1 MTKSSDF
8 MLDKEHVGQ
17 KVFEITEKR
26 EVIIKTHVIAE
37 DRDKAFDKW
46 LECNDHTE
54 CENIQ
59 CKDNGSDIVNHWA
72 KDYGGYDGIEEIGK
86 VIEERAFDD
95 DDEDDTM
102 EYSID
107 YNHVMSSV

>member
-17 KVFEITEKR
+17 KVFEITEKK

-59 CKDNGSDIVNHWA
+59 CKDNGSDIINHWA
-72 KDYGGYDGIEEIGK
+72 KDYGGYDGIEQIGQ
-86 VIEERAFDD
+86 VIEEDAFPY
-95 DDEDDTM
+95 DDEDD
-102 EYSID
+102 EKEVKID
-107 YNHVMSSV
+107 YDHVYSSV

>member
-26 EVIIKTHVIAE
+26 EIIIKTHVIAE

-59 CKDNGSDIVNHWA
+59 CKDNGSDIINHWA
-72 KDYGGYDGIEEIGK
+72 KDYGCYDGIEQIGQ
-86 VIEERAFDD
+86 VIEEEVFPC
-95 DDEDDTM
+95 DDEDD
-102 EYSID
+102 EKEIKID
-107 YNHVMSSV
+107 YDHVYSSV

>member
-1 MTKSSDF
+1 MTQSSDF

-17 KVFEITEKR
+17 KEFEITEKR
-26 EVIIKTHVIAE
+26 EIIIKTHVIAE

-46 LECNDHTE
+46 LECNDTKE

-107 YNHVMSSV
+107 YNHVFSSV

>member
-46 LECNDHTE
+46 LECND
-54 CENIQ
+54 
-59 CKDNGSDIVNHWA
+59 
-72 KDYGGYDGIEEIGK
+72 
-86 VIEERAFDD
+86 
-95 DDEDDTM
+95 
-102 EYSID
+102 
-107 YNHVMSSV
+107 

>member
-1 MTKSSDF
+1 MTKPSDF
-8 MLDKEHVGQ
+8 YVRQRTCRQ

-26 EVIIKTHVIAE
+26 EIIIKTHVIAE

-59 CKDNGSDIVNHWA
+59 CKDNGSDIINHWA
-72 KDYGGYDGIEEIGK
+72 KDYGGYDGIEQ
-86 VIEERAFDD
+86 
-95 DDEDDTM
+95 
-102 EYSID
+102 
-107 YNHVMSSV
+107 

>member
-59 CKDNGSDIVNHWA
+59 CKDNGSDIINHWA
-72 KDYGGYDGIEEIGK
+72 KDYGGYDGIEQIGQ
-86 VIEERAFDD
+86 VIEEDAFPY
-95 DDEDDTM
+95 DDEDD
-102 EYSID
+102 EKEVKID
-107 YNHVMSSV
+107 YDHVYSSV

>member
-26 EVIIKTHVIAE
+26 EIIIKTHVIAE

-59 CKDNGSDIVNHWA
+59 CKDNGSDIINHWA
-72 KDYGGYDGIEEIGK
+72 KDYGGYDGIEQIGQ
-86 VIEERAFDD
+86 VIEEDAFPY
-95 DDEDDTM
+95 DDEDD
-102 EYSID
+102 EKEVKID
-107 YNHVMSSV
+107 YDHVYSSV

>member
-37 DRDKAFDKW
+37 NRDKAFDKW

-59 CKDNGSDIVNHWA
+59 CKDNGFDIVNHWA
-72 KDYGGYDGIEEIGK
+72 KDYGGYDGIEQIGEVK
-86 VIEERAFDD
+86 EERAFPN

-102 EYSID
+102 EYTID
-107 YNHVMSSV
+107 WDHVISSV

>member
-1 MTKSSDF
+1 MTTSKDF

-37 DRDKAFDKW
+37 DRDKAFNKW
-46 LECNDHTE
+46 LECNEHTT

-59 CKDNGSDIVNHWA
+59 CKDNGSDIINHWA
-72 KDYGGYDGIEEIGK
+72 KDYGGYDGVEQIGEVK
-86 VIEERAFDD
+86 EERVFPN

-102 EYSID
+102 EYTID
-107 YNHVMSSV
+107 YDHVISSV

>member
-37 DRDKAFDKW
+37 NRDKAFDKW

-59 CKDNGSDIVNHWA
+59 CKDNGSDIINHWA
-72 KDYGGYDGIEEIGK
+72 KDYGGYDGIEQIGQ
-86 VIEERAFDD
+86 VIEEDAFPY
-95 DDEDDTM
+95 DDEDD
-102 EYSID
+102 EKEVKID
-107 YNHVMSSV
+107 YDHVYSSV

>member
-1 MTKSSDF
+1 MTTSKDF

-72 KDYGGYDGIEEIGK
+72 KDYGGYDDIEQIGEVK
-86 VIEERAFDD
+86 EERAFPN

-102 EYSID
+102 EYTID
-107 YNHVMSSV
+107 YDHVISSV